1 MQLEAIDNSTASPA
15 ELCGYA
21 VEKPLT
27 PGHSYLA
34 AGPGG
39 RKIVLKK
46 MDEDCLLRGDLHPS
60 IRERLSRVREL
71 AHAGVAN
78 LHGAARDGESAYMIW
93 EFVPG
98 QTFDEFI
105 ADPNRTQREILLLAR
120 ELILSVDSLHMQG
133 IVHGALIGGNVI
145 VAPDGQVRLTHV
157 SPLLYTDTATDV
169 ESVMTLLAD
178 AAEVHSATTSPLA
191 SLANA
196 TDARQTSLRN
206 VGSKIAVLLESRESP
221 AAPSRNAED
230 RHMRRRMLLA
240 VILVTIVAV
249 IMAYGIWRLT
259 EGASDLRG
267 SFPAAQRSADTK

>member
-1 MQLEAIDNSTASPA
+1 MQLEAIDNSTAVPT

-21 VEKPLT
+21 VERCLT

-46 MDEDCLLRGDLHPS
+46 MDEDCLLGGDLHPS

-98 QTFDEFI
+98 QTFDQYI
-105 ADPNRTQREILLLAR
+105 ADPLRTQREILLLAR

-145 VAPDGQVRLTHV
+145 VAPEGQVRLTHV
-157 SPLLYTDTATDV
+157 SPLLYTDTATDI
-169 ESVMTLLAD
+169 ESVMALLAD
-178 AAEVHSATTSPLA
+178 AAEIHSATESPLA

-196 TDARQTSLRN
+196 TDPQQISLRN
-206 VGSKIAVLLESRESP
+206 LGSKIAVLLESREST
-221 AAPSRNAED
+221 AAPSQNGED
-230 RHMRRRMLLA
+230 RHVRRRMLLA
-240 VILVTIVAV
+240 VVLVTVVAIIV
-249 IMAYGIWRLT
+249 AYGIWRFT
-259 EGASDLRG
+259 EGASDLHG
-267 SFPAAQRSADTK
+267 SFPWAQRSADSK